1 MKVRLANPKTEDG
14 HVLKSGMLARVT
26 LAIGPPVQALLV
38 PKDSLVLGGPQPSL
52 MVVTTNPETK
62 QETVRPVPVQ
72 LGVTDGSLIQVTGNL
87 APTDKIV
94 VIGNERVRPGQ
105 PIAAVMQS
113 K

>member
-1 MKVRLANPKTEDG
+1 
-14 HVLKSGMLARVT
+14 
-26 LAIGPPVQALLV
+26 
-38 PKDSLVLGGPQPSL
+38 VLGGSQPSL